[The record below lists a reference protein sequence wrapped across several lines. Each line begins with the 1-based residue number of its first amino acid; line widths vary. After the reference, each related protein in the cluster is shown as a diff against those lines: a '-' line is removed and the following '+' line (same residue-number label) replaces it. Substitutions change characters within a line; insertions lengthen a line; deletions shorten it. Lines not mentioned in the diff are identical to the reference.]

1 MRFQILLEDILEPN
15 TRWNLDCSVI
25 FQGGSYELNM
35 NCSIL
40 LQQRVKERQWLK
52 MTITTLT
59 LTSVEEKRHNPG
71 LTAITITHIDLR
83 FN

>member
-1 MRFQILLEDILEPN
+1 
-15 TRWNLDCSVI
+15 
-25 FQGGSYELNM
+25 
-35 NCSIL
+35 
-40 LQQRVKERQWLK
+40 

-83 FN
+83 FNWKKKRERERTELECEGKKLGSEAFGELLIV